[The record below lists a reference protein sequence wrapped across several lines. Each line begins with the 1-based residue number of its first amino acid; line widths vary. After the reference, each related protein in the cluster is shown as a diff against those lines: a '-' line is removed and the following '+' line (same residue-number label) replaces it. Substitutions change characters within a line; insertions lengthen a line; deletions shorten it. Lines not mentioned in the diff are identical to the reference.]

1 MPTLLMEA
9 TWARDTATTV
19 ESTRVTVVLATETFA
34 QEAVMVR
41 DSAALRVKDVENW
54 ATLEKRVALE

>member
-1 MPTLLMEA
+1 MPTLLMEV

-54 ATLEKRVALE
+54 AALAKRVTLE